1 MLKLMLLRHA
11 KTENLSVTGFDFDRQ
26 LALKGLIQAKSMA
39 AHFTKIDLTKTV
51 VLCSDAKRTVQT
63 FQYLHAQNDI
73 STYNLNHDLY
83 LANRETLLNQLFK
96 QTGDFTILLI
106 GHNDGLSD
114 LASFL
119 TDTYLH
125 LSTCTLL
132 TLDVHL
138 DEWHHL
144 SRGTCTISEV
154 FRPE

>member
-1 MLKLMLLRHA
+1 MLKLLLLRHA
-11 KTENLSVTGFDFDRQ
+11 KTEKNSATGLDFDRP
-26 LALKGLIQAKSMA
+26 LAPKGLSQAKSMA
-39 AHFTKIDLTKTV
+39 THLTHIDLTKTV
-51 VLCSDAKRTVQT
+51 VFCSDAKRTVQT
-63 FQYLHAQNDI
+63 FDFLRQQNDLA
-73 STYNLNHDLY
+73 SYLFDHNLY
-83 LANRETLLNQLFK
+83 LADRETLLNQLWK
-96 QTGDFTILLI
+96 QQGDLTVLLI

-138 DEWHHL
+138 DEWQHL
-144 SRGTCTISEV
+144 SRGTCTISEE